1 MTASGWTIMIL
12 AVSGITT
19 LLAWCVYKVIA
30 TPGSSQHLHA
40 QTDIDPGDQE
50 D

>member
-12 AVSGITT
+12 AVSGITA
-19 LLAWCVYKVIA
+19 LLTWCVYKVIS